1 MLVRGQ
7 TGHDGTVSAGV
18 PVKRI
23 YRGELG
29 QVNFEPTNRVFRTLV
44 PVVHRLARLLTKT
57 PTWHGG
63 ENLPATGPVIIV
75 PNHISSLDPV
85 MVGEFL
91 AYNGR
96 WPRFLARANLFYLP
110 VLGRLLRSAEQ
121 IPVHRGGRHARDA
134 LFEAERALYAGEVI
148 VIYPEGTITFDPD
161 EWPMAAHTGAARLA
175 LATGAPVIPIGQW
188 GASIAV
194 PPRGIRPFKLQRGPI
209 TIECGSPI
217 DLSDFLGQPDT
228 PQVVRAASV
237 RIMDA
242 ITAQVELA
250 RGAKAPEGRWQP
262 RLKRRV
268 ARVEALS

>member
-96 WPRFLARANLFYLP
+96 WPHFLARANLFYLP

-194 PPRGIRPFKLQRGPI
+194 PLGGSGPSS
-209 TIECGSPI
+209 CSAHRSP
-217 DLSDFLGQPDT
+217 SS
-228 PQVVRAASV
+228 AA
-237 RIMDA
+237 
-242 ITAQVELA
+242 
-250 RGAKAPEGRWQP
+250 
-262 RLKRRV
+262 
-268 ARVEALS
+268 ALSI

>member
-1 MLVRGQ
+1 M
-7 TGHDGTVSAGV
+7 SAGV

-96 WPRFLARANLFYLP
+96 WPHFLARANLFYLP

-134 LFEAERALYAGEVI
+134 LFEAERALYA
-148 VIYPEGTITFDPD
+148 
-161 EWPMAAHTGAARLA
+161 AR
-175 LATGAPVIPIGQW
+175 
-188 GASIAV
+188 
-194 PPRGIRPFKLQRGPI
+194 
-209 TIECGSPI
+209 
-217 DLSDFLGQPDT
+217 
-228 PQVVRAASV
+228 
-237 RIMDA
+237 
-242 ITAQVELA
+242 
-250 RGAKAPEGRWQP
+250 
-262 RLKRRV
+262 
-268 ARVEALS
+268 